1 MSRRS
6 RFLLAVAGVVALGAS
21 VTGCSDGATS
31 MHHVVKVD
39 IESID
44 KVLHKVG
51 ADDANVYGFNHLT
64 GAGTDSDGSKVDVEM
79 LATVDYNKG
88 TGPFEGVLTF
98 TFANGDTLGMRMVSG
113 KTVAATDTTDATFAS
128 KLEVIDGTGGHL
140 GSSGKGTFVGARKDA
155 LGGLVQATFDMN
167 VVVAG

>member
-6 RFLLAVAGVVALGAS
+6 RFLLAAVGVFALGAS
-21 VTGCSDGATS
+21 VSACSDSGTS

-39 IESID
+39 LTSIN

-51 ADDANVYGFNHLT
+51 ADDAKVYGFNDLT
-64 GAGTDSDGSKVDVEM
+64 GAGTDSDGSKVDVEF
-79 LATVDYNKG
+79 LAFVDYNKG
-88 TGPFEGVLTF
+88 SGAFDGALTF
-98 TFANGDTLGMRMVSG
+98 TFANGDTLGVRIVGG
-113 KTVAATDTTDATFAS
+113 KAVAATDTTDATFAS
-128 KLEVIDGTGGHL
+128 KLDVIDGTAGHQ